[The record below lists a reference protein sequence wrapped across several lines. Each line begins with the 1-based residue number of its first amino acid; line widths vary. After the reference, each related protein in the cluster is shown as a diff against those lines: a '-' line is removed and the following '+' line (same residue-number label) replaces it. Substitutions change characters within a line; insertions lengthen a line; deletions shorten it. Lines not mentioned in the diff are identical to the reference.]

1 MKVEAKKKF
10 IRIFE
15 KRFRSDKVLQKK
27 FKERTAMFEANPSNP
42 FLHDHKLTGEKEGFR
57 AFSITGDIRVIY
69 VVEKDIA
76 YFLDIGTHNQIY

>member
-1 MKVEAKKKF
+1 MKIEAKKKF

-15 KRFRSDKVLQKK
+15 KRFRSDRALQKK
-27 FKERTAMFEANPSNP
+27 FKERTKMFESNPSNP
-42 FLHDHKLTGEKEGFR
+42 FLHDHKLTGDKEGFR

-69 VVEKDIA
+69 VMEKGIA

>member
-15 KRFRSDKVLQKK
+15 KRFRSDRALQKK
-27 FKERTAMFEANPSNP
+27 FKERTVMFEANSSNP
-42 FLHDHKLTGEKEGFR
+42 FLHDHPLTGDKVGFR

-69 VVEKDIA
+69 IVENGIA